1 MPNYE
6 VNYNKF
12 IYWLN
17 HPELKRSNLF
27 DFLRCL
33 VSPIIFIKNAF
44 DSFRKET
51 DYKIK
56 ITSQV
61 VYLERALNDK
71 FDYSERRIYIK
82 NIVKQMPLKLFDRDA
97 WDQISDDEKVYL
109 NDRSDNDPVKL
120 YDRETN
126 GLGGIAVNVPF
137 TLSAQQRIKMNSLM
151 EYYKYP
157 GKRHIIIENA

>member
-1 MPNYE
+1 MANYE

-17 HPELKRSNLF
+17 HPLLNRSNLF
-27 DFLRCL
+27 NFLRCL
-33 VSPIIFIKNAF
+33 VAPVVYIKNSF
-44 DSFRKET
+44 DTYKKET

-56 ITSQV
+56 ITSQT

-82 NIVKQMPLKLFDRDA
+82 NIVKQISLRLFDRDA
-97 WDQISDDEKVYL
+97 WDQISDDEKIYL
-109 NDRSDNDPVKL
+109 NDRADNDPVNL
-120 YDRETN
+120 YDRETS
-126 GLGGIAVNVPF
+126 GLGGIAVYVPF
-137 TLSAQQRIKMNSLM
+137 ILTDQQRIKMNSLM
-151 EYYKYP
+151 NYYKLL